1 MSKYL
6 IVGLGNPGRDYEQTR
21 HNVGWWVLDAL
32 IARHSLSGAVKEKK
46 SLVSSGT
53 IGGKPVLLAKPQT
66 YMNLS
71 GEAVRALLDFYK
83 LPLENLLIVHDDMD
97 TPLGQ
102 IRLRRTGGHGGQNG
116 VRNIILHT
124 GTQDF
129 ARLRFGIGRPPG
141 KMPARDYVLHG
152 FTGDDA
158 ILARQMVDKAA
169 EAVEAWLSLGVDA
182 AMNRVNGGEGEA
194 QAKPDDQAQLA
205 LLLRACELAPSDPK
219 PLEALAKHY
228 QKLRQLPQAV
238 QTYERLAELYGAQD
252 APKQRAWAWEQVV
265 RLDAR
270 RYDLHER
277 LARYASEQGDSKRA
291 TQAWLRLA
299 EVLQDAQDWAA
310 ALRAV
315 EEALRLN
322 PTHDRALGLRQHIE
336 RHLLH

>member
-1 MSKYL
+1 MSKHL
-6 IVGLGNPGRDYEQTR
+6 IVGLGNPGREYEQTR

-32 IARHSLSGAVKEKK
+32 IARHNLQGAVKEKK
-46 SLVSSGT
+46 SIVTSGS

-83 LPLENLLIVHDDMD
+83 LPLEKLLVVHDDMD

-116 VRNIILHT
+116 VRNIILHV

-129 ARLRFGIGRPPG
+129 ARLRLGIGRPAG
-141 KMPARDYVLHG
+141 KLPARDYVLHP
-152 FTGDDA
+152 FTGDDR
-158 ILARQMVDKAA
+158 ILAQHMVDKAA
-169 EAVEAWLSLGVDA
+169 DAVEAWLSLGIEA
-182 AMNRVNGGEGEA
+182 AMNRVNGGEAEA
-194 QAKPDDQAQLA
+194 EAKPSDQEQL

-219 PLEALAKHY
+219 PLEALARHY
-228 QKLRQLPQAV
+228 QKLRQRDEAIRA
-238 QTYERLAELYGAQD
+238 YERLAELYGEA
-252 APKQRAWAWEQVV
+252 APKQRAWAWEQIV
-265 RLDAR
+265 RLNAR

-277 LARYASEQGDSKRA
+277 LAQHALDQGDSKRA

-299 EVLQDAQDWAA
+299 DVLQEAQDWPA

-322 PTHDRALGLRQHIE
+322 PAHDRALAMRQVIE

>member
-1 MSKYL
+1 MSKHL

-32 IARHSLSGAVKEKK
+32 IARHNLQGAVKEKK
-46 SLVSSGT
+46 AVVTSGV
-53 IGGKPVLLAKPQT
+53 IGGKSVLLAKPQT

-83 LPLENLLIVHDDMD
+83 LPLENLLVIHDDMD

-116 VRNIILHT
+116 VRNIILHV

-141 KMPARDYVLHG
+141 KLPARDYVLHP
-152 FTGDDA
+152 FVGDER
-158 ILARQMVDKAA
+158 ILAQQMVDKAA
-169 EAVEAWLSLGVDA
+169 DAAEAWLSLGIDA
-182 AMNRVNGGEGEA
+182 AMNRVNGGEAE
-194 QAKPDDQAQLA
+194 AKPSDQEQLA
-205 LLLRACELAPSDPK
+205 VLLRACELAPSDPK

-228 QKLRQLPQAV
+228 QKLRQRDDAIR
-238 QTYERLAELYGAQD
+238 TYERLAELYGEAS
-252 APKQRAWAWEQVV
+252 PKQRAWAWEQVV
-265 RLDAR
+265 RLDVR

-277 LARYASEQGDSKRA
+277 LAQHALAQGDSKRA

-299 EVLQDAQDWAA
+299 EVLQDAADWPA

-315 EEALRLN
+315 EEALRIN
-322 PTHDRALGLRQHIE
+322 PAHDRALAMRQAIE
-336 RHLLH
+336 HRLLH